1 MFELIIN
8 KLKDFI
14 QGIIMIDEKI
24 GFRKFVKYILVLLGI
39 FCLFNL
45 HTITKEVVEF
55 VIDISGE
62 IHNEKLRLRDE
73 YMTELTPLLSEL
85 RAETGADRIL
95 YFEFHNSEENLDG
108 LPFKYFNLMLS
119 NARYGIPDVPCSTYE
134 DIGSGM
140 YVYLFNS
147 LSDGD
152 ILTCRGPHD
161 KSFRMRFN
169 GFFELL
175 NQNDGAMQ
183 FTIFHVPGVKKP
195 IGFIVLEWM
204 DDTEEIDVNKKK
216 ISGFIPRINAISV
229 SKFKN

>member
-119 NARYGIPDVPCSTYE
+119 NAR
-134 DIGSGM
+134 
-140 YVYLFNS
+140 
-147 LSDGD
+147 
-152 ILTCRGPHD
+152 
-161 KSFRMRFN
+161 
-169 GFFELL
+169 
-175 NQNDGAMQ
+175 
-183 FTIFHVPGVKKP
+183 
-195 IGFIVLEWM
+195 
-204 DDTEEIDVNKKK
+204 
-216 ISGFIPRINAISV
+216 
-229 SKFKN
+229 